1 MEQVESNDV
10 RFLMPKSM
18 PAYLRIDKD
27 IKQQLIELSKLAK
40 EYSKFDVIGLDH
52 EINRKLE
59 LQLDRQSTE
68 YKNHHKEFKKKLT
81 NALASIEDSILLKD
95 DIIRIRKEK

>member
-1 MEQVESNDV
+1 
-10 RFLMPKSM
+10 MPDHFPS
-18 PAYLRIDKD
+18 YLRIDKD
-27 IKQQLIELSKLAK
+27 IKKQLIELSKLAK

-68 YKNHHKEFKKKLT
+68 YKNHHKEFKQR
-81 NALASIEDSILLKD
+81 LASALRSIEESILLKD
-95 DIIRIRKEK
+95 EIIHIR